1 VKDKLFWVLAFV
13 VFAILAF
20 LIDPPHN
27 PTFLPANVT
36 RVLLAVNLTV
46 FLYLLHRFVGQPISQ
61 SLEARNEDIKATLAE
76 ARDKLTEA
84 EKLRQEVRARL
95 DKVEAEVAEMYERAE
110 AQGRTEAEKID
121 VQTRE
126 DETRFMRRVDEQ
138 IARRQAET
146 RQQLAQDTAALTAQ
160 LTKEL
165 LASTM
170 TDKDQQNVLAR
181 SLAALENLP
190 EKE

>member
-20 LIDPPHN
+20 LIDPPQN

-76 ARDKLTEA
+76 ARDKLSEA
-84 EKLRQEVRARL
+84 EKLRGEVRDRL

-110 AQGRTEAEKID
+110 AQGKAEAEKID

-138 IARRQAET
+138 IARRQVET

-165 LASTM
+165 LSATM

-181 SLAALENLP
+181 SLAALENVR

>member
-1 VKDKLFWVLAFV
+1 MKDKLFWVLAFV

-46 FLYLLHRFVGQPISQ
+46 FLYLLHRFVGEPINQ
-61 SLEARNEDIKATLAE
+61 SLEARSADIKAELAE

-84 EKLRQEVRARL
+84 EKLRGEVRDRL
-95 DKVEAEVAEMYERAE
+95 DKVEAEVAEMRERAE
-110 AQGRTEAEKID
+110 AQGQAEAEKID
-121 VQTRE
+121 AQTRD
-126 DETRFMRRVDEQ
+126 DEARFMRRVDEQ
-138 IARRQAET
+138 IARRQVET
-146 RQQLAQDTAALTAQ
+146 RQQLATDTAALTAQ

-165 LASTM
+165 LSTTM
-170 TDKDQQNVLAR
+170 TDKDQRNVLAR
-181 SLAALENLP
+181 SLAALEDLP

>member
-20 LIDPPHN
+20 LIEPPHN

-36 RVLLAVNLTV
+36 RVLLALNLTA

-76 ARDKLTEA
+76 ARDKLSEA

-110 AQGRTEAEKID
+110 AQGKSEAEKVD

-126 DETRFMRRVDEQ
+126 DEARFMRRVDEQ
-138 IARRQAET
+138 IARRQVET

-165 LASTM
+165 LSSTM
-170 TDKDQQNVLAR
+170 TAQDQQNVLAR